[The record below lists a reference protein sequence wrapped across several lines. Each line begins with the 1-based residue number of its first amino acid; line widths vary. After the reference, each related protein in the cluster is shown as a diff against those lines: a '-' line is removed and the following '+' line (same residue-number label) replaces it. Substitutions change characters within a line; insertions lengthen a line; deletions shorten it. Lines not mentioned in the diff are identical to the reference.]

1 MMERDELER
10 RYREAQFA
18 AMARAS
24 EQQQEQAEQ
33 PDTEP
38 EAPNIMRTIAERAG
52 LKTGLDRYMSPD
64 DRLRRYA
71 GLK

>member
-1 MMERDELER
+1 MERDELER

-52 LKTGLDRYMSPD
+52 LKIGLDRYVSPD
-64 DRLRRYA
+64 DPLRRYA